1 MVADVPDEE
10 EVEQDHQVV
19 RPVQTACRAGHG
31 DLQGSRHALGPE
43 EDERTVGMLCQ
54 RGVEEGHGR
63 TGADPRVGDGV
74 EEKGG
79 GFRSGVQG
87 EGILYG
93 RCRVCTED
101 DGVCLSRG
109 GGFACRHGDGNVGR
123 TAPSDHGGSLGRLGA
138 VEPDVTGRDEAAFAV
153 GRPSA
158 DHLKEIV
165 LTGHDGKD
173 LSWSGKWR
181 ESLPSGLRIG
191 KVDHEDIPA
200 GRIVSR

>member
-1 MVADVPDEE
+1 MVADVPDED

-19 RPVQTACRAGHG
+19 RPVQTARRAGHG
-31 DLQGSRHALGPE
+31 DLQGGGHSLGPE
-43 EDERTVGMLCQ
+43 EDERAVGMLGQ

-63 TGADPRVGDGV
+63 AGTDPGVGDGV

-87 EGILYG
+87 EGILHG

-101 DGVCLSRG
+101 DGMGLSRG
-109 GGFACRHGDGNVGR
+109 GGFASRHGHGNVGR

-138 VEPDVTGRDEAAFAV
+138 VEPDVTGRDEAALAI

-158 DHLKEIV
+158 DDLKEIV

-173 LSWSGKWR
+173 LSGAGKRR
-181 ESLPSGLRIG
+181 EGLPGGLRIG